1 MFMIVQDDQPYENTM
16 RRADVIQDL
25 LKNRPSGPSTNQVI
39 YRKTEEWCP
48 DKCKTVMKDVPDKPF
63 FGYDKRVLFNLGIRS
78 LDDVRKVL
86 RQHNFDGKYVFGNK
100 KRTYTR
106 QCNRLWS
113 RLEPAVKQVIKEGGK
128 GVYRVIH
135 KSVRSAYTLRE
146 TSVGFVYAVDYSEA
160 TKMARLMFGYIVKDP
175 ENLDVTFT
183 RYGSPEALLA
193 YNTRAVEKI
202 DNRLR
207 EMENS
212 IQHMKEKA
220 LKLKSMKQAV
230 VNVTL
235 SMCKNEKEED

>member
-1 MFMIVQDDQPYENTM
+1 MIVQDDQPYENTLQ
-16 RRADVIQDL
+16 RADVIQDL
-25 LKNRPSGPSTNQVI
+25 LKNRPAGPPSNQVT
-39 YRKTEEWCP
+39 YRKIEEWCP
-48 DKCKTVMKDVPDKPF
+48 EKCKNITKDVADKPF
-63 FGYDKRVLFNLGIRS
+63 YGYDKRILFNLGIRS

-86 RQHNFDGKYVFGNK
+86 RKHNFDGKYVVGGK

-113 RLEPAVKQVIKEGGK
+113 RLEPAVKLVIKEGGK

-160 TKMARLMFGYIVKDP
+160 TKIARLMFGYIVKDP
-175 ENLDVTFT
+175 ENLEVVFT
-183 RYGSPEALLA
+183 RYGTSQTLLT

-202 DNRLR
+202 DSRLR

-212 IQHMKEKA
+212 IKFMKEKA

-230 VNVTL
+230 VNVTV
-235 SMCKNEKEED
+235 SMCDNEGKQD